1 MGSETKNGAA
11 APLSPG
17 MKKMVQS
24 LKEIVNCPEPE
35 IYSVLKDCNM
45 DPNEAVQRLL
55 SLDTFHEVKSKRERR
70 KEMKETQ
77 DSKLRVHSS
86 GSNRGVR
93 GCSERNGGWCGSTQ
107 TSSNE
112 LGQAACKGQNGFV
125 APSASHCTGGTMS
138 QQPSS
143 HSDSLSTSIGSGDG
157 ATSASV
163 QPSLGNHSTSFRTS
177 SGHLSMA
184 EIVKMGRPP
193 SKGSHISSD
202 TSSHQDAFATNLC
215 NCCVESSQTS
225 AFMEPEM
232 HRCMHSQNPSRVSEM
247 IHKPGDTSGQN
258 AFHDEW
264 PVIEQPTAASRSSV
278 SSANV
283 EIHANQSNLYI
294 NDSNMPRD
302 CQSHKVQVS
311 EGNYS
316 SQNLSSDHNAYA
328 FASSRQKMVDA
339 SGGRS
344 YCVDDLSSNSS
355 SYDSHRS
362 AYENGEGTGF
372 GSNVSCPNRSVSY
385 DVTVAVSSAT
395 MNMQQLNLGKEV
407 PTDNCAVV
415 LPNNL
420 QELAADCS
428 HLSFGTFRS
437 GPSSAFS
444 RSPSNSLKNDLGGFS
459 AGINVSSAGHLD
471 TRHESF
477 NSGYNQDELLGSIYD
492 TGRTT
497 IDAKHYDLPQ
507 PELIKHDILEPT
519 LGHKDISASSLR
531 DFDSENIQ
539 RASSGSSFARADP
552 KFRNIPPRQ
561 NDMAYSDSMRSDLLE
576 SYSQLLVAPS
586 VPSRYSSAISS
597 INNPTISVSEA
608 LRPGSIP
615 LSEASSVLPQHL
627 TSRSYSQPALSYEQ
641 LANIIGYPSMTQSYS
656 PAPSTLQQAY
666 LGGSAFQQSVAGMD
680 YNFPQYRSGA
690 SGSRLPPSAAAVGG
704 GHGNFGASNNVHGS
718 FLQNASA
725 APISMS
731 DYDDALRA
739 RYKDGSHLTPLHQS
753 SRTLSSVPDSVYD
766 NLLRQNQ
773 QNAGYRQGQAG
784 QMPSQLQH
792 YGSPG
797 YPDFY
802 PSQMG
807 ITQEHHRQSVSDLSL
822 AGIQDLSPQ
831 QLHQIWQ
838 RTY

>member
-93 GCSERNGGWCGSTQ
+93 GSSERNGGWCGSTQ
-107 TSSNE
+107 TSSSE
-112 LGQAACKGQNGFV
+112 LVQAACKGQDGFV
-125 APSASHCTGGTMS
+125 APSASPCTGGTMS

-163 QPSLGNHSTSFRTS
+163 QPSPGNHSTSFGTS

-202 TSSHQDAFATNLC
+202 TSSHPDAFATNLC
-215 NCCVESSQTS
+215 NCRVESSQTS
-225 AFMEPEM
+225 AFLEPEM
-232 HRCMHSQNPSRVSEM
+232 HRCMHSQNPSHVSEM

-339 SGGRS
+339 SSGRS

-372 GSNVSCPNRSVSY
+372 GSNVSCPNRSVSN
-385 DVTVAVSSAT
+385 DVAVAVSSAT
-395 MNMQQLNLGKEV
+395 MNMQQLNLGKEE

-477 NSGYNQDELLGSIYD
+477 NSGYNHDELLGSIYD

-497 IDAKHYDLPQ
+497 IDAKRYDLPQ

-576 SYSQLLVAPS
+576 SYSQLLVTPS

-690 SGSRLPPSAAAVGG
+690 SVSRLPPSAAAVG

-807 ITQEHHRQSVSDLSL
+807 ITQEHHRQSVNDLSL